1 MPTMQHI
8 PVDLMVAMQA
18 RYGLQQFVETGT
30 YHGQSAL
37 LATAN
42 FDMVTTCDIDA
53 ANIERL
59 AGLQLP
65 PPKRLRAVCVT
76 SPVLLR
82 SIFADP
88 TCAPALVFLDAH
100 WSEGPKLG
108 PECPLLAELRAI
120 NGTRGKHVILID
132 DARLFVNPPPPPHDA
147 SQWPTFAQV
156 TALCWELGPT
166 DVVEIVG
173 DVIVV
178 RPLEGK
184 PKCKG

>member
-18 RYGLQQFVETGT
+18 RYGLQQFIETGT
-30 YHGQSAL
+30 HNGGSTL
-37 LATAN
+37 LALAH
-42 FDMVTTCDIDA
+42 FDAVTTCDIDLESIKRVKA
-53 ANIERL
+53 WN
-59 AGLQLP
+59 LP
-65 PPKRLRAVCVT
+65 PQKLLRAVCVT

-88 TCAPALVFLDAH
+88 LCAPALVWLDAH
-100 WSEGPKLG
+100 WCEGPKLG

-132 DARLFVNPPPPPHDA
+132 DARLFLAPPPAPHDA

>member
-1 MPTMQHI
+1 MATI
-8 PVDLMVAMQA
+8 PVDLMRAMKE

-30 YHGQSAL
+30 AGGHACL
-37 LATAN
+37 LALRF
-42 FDMVTTCDIDA
+42 FDKVTTCDLNPEVA
-53 ANIERL
+53 RFSS
-59 AGLQLP
+59 LQCP
-65 PPKRLRAVCVT
+65 PPKSVT
-76 SPVLLR
+76 ATCEDSPKMLARV
-82 SIFADP
+82 FADP
-88 TCAPALVFLDAH
+88 ECLPALVWLDAH
-100 WSEGPKLG
+100 WCGGPKLG

-132 DARLFVNPPPPPHDA
+132 DARLFLNSPPAPHDPA
-147 SQWPTFAQV
+147 QWPTFAQV

-166 DVVEIVG
+166 DVVEIIG